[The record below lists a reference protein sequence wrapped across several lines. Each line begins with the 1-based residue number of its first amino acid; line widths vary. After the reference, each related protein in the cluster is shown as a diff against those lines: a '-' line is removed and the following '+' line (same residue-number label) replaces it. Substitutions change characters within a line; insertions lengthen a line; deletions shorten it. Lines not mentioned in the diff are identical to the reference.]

1 MDIVIT
7 YVNGADPEWQR
18 SYAEYTHKP
27 LITKR
32 YRDWGTLKYL
42 LRAIQK
48 NLPFIGNVFLVV
60 SSRSQVPEWASQELK
75 VVTHDQII
83 PAEHLPTFN
92 STCIEMFLHR
102 IPGLDEEYIYFND
115 DIFPVLP
122 CEESDFF
129 RDGKA
134 VLKFHRCLLRGGQFR
149 KHTLNSDRLARKALE
164 LNKVISYLRPKHSAT
179 TMLRSVCEEAF
190 GKEENEILSRISRV
204 REDKNIN
211 QYYFLDYQ
219 KLSGKTIDG
228 ALSKK
233 HFSLAVSSESDI
245 RAFFE
250 NPSSKLVGINDT
262 KVSPEK
268 ENAIGAMLDD
278 VMNRM
283 FPDKSRFE
291 K

>member
-18 SYAEYTHKP
+18 AYSEYTHKP

-48 NLPFIGNVFLVV
+48 NLPFINNVFLVV
-60 SSRSQVPEWASQELK
+60 STASQVPEWASQDLK

-83 PAEHLPTFN
+83 PAEFLPTFN

-102 IPGLDEEYIYFND
+102 IPGLGEEYIYFND

-122 CEESDFF
+122 CSESDFF

-134 VLKFHRCLLRGGQFR
+134 VLKFHRCLFRGGQFR
-149 KHTLNSDRLARKALE
+149 KHTLNSDRLARKALGKKAG
-164 LNKVISYLRPKHSAT
+164 LCYLRPKHSAT

-190 GKEENEILSRISRV
+190 GKEENEIRNRISRV
-204 REDKNIN
+204 REDKNVN

-219 KLSGKTIDG
+219 KLSGNTIDG

-250 NPSSKLVGINDT
+250 NPGSKLVGINDT

-268 ENAIGAMLDD
+268 ENAISAMLDD